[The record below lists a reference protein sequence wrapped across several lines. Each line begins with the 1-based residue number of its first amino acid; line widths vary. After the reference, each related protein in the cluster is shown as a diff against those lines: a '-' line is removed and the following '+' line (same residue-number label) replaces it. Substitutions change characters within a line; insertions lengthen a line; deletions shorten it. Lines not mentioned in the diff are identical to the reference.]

1 MVCENES
8 DIDIRIPTVMLPQDA
23 GTNLENDLKN
33 NSTGIFSLFC
43 LYLPTF
49 AYEWLGLSVALYN
62 IELETVYFL
71 SDTQHSIWEGKFYFD
86 FFLCRKL

>member
-49 AYEWLGLSVALYN
+49 AYE
-62 IELETVYFL
+62 
-71 SDTQHSIWEGKFYFD
+71 
-86 FFLCRKL
+86 